1 MEPFILKTPGFASP
15 GASTRSSPGRPAAP
29 PKAELARAAVAPDKL
44 SSTYD
49 VIELNP
55 IRYPFALE
63 YFDMGCAN
71 TWFPKEIPLTED
83 VEQWNGSL
91 TEMERHY
98 IRWMLGFF
106 CTAESLVAN
115 NLVMA
120 LYGQV
125 PIPEARLYLG
135 RQAYEEMNHT
145 ITFDYVIKTLNLNRD
160 EIYRMH
166 TTCPE
171 MAAKERFETELTR
184 AVVEG
189 GLEDDDDRM
198 RRLIRNLVG
207 YYVIVEG
214 IFFFSGFL
222 VGLSFE
228 RRRLLKGLGT
238 LVRYVLKDETIHL
251 AFGVDLISALA
262 AENPHVMT
270 PEFRSELAGLIH
282 RAVELED
289 AYAAAAMPEGILGL
303 NASVYTKYVRYIADR
318 RLHRIGLPKVYN
330 ETNPARWL
338 AAHADMPELVN
349 FFEAKPIDYQLTVS
363 R

>member
-1 MEPFILKTPGFASP
+1 MEPSVLPSGNPSDTL
-15 GASTRSSPGRPAAP
+15 PAAGATP
-29 PKAELARAAVAPDKL
+29 PAP
-44 SSTYD
+44 SPWGREASRTYD
-49 VIELNP
+49 VIELGP
-55 IRYPFALE
+55 VRYPFALE

-71 TWFPKEIPLTED
+71 TWFPKEIPLAED
-83 VEQWNGSL
+83 VEEFNNVL
-91 TEMERHY
+91 TGMERHY
-98 IRWMLGFF
+98 VQWMLGFF

-120 LYGQV
+120 LYSQL

-145 ITFDYVIKTLNLNRD
+145 VTFDYVIKTLNLNRD

-166 TTCPE
+166 ASCPE

-184 AVVEG
+184 ALVEDSG
-189 GLEDDDDRM
+189 DDEGDRL
-198 RRLIRNLVG
+198 RRLLRNLVG

-238 LVRYVLKDETIHL
+238 LVRYVLKDETVHL
-251 AFGVDLISALA
+251 AFGVDLIAALA
-262 AENPHVMT
+262 AENPHIMT
-270 PEFRSELAGLIH
+270 PEFRGELAGLIH
-282 RAVELED
+282 QAVQLED
-289 AYAAAAMPEGILGL
+289 EYAAAAMPDAILGM
-303 NASVYTKYVRYIADR
+303 NASVYTQYVRYIADR
-318 RLHRIGLPKVYN
+318 RLARIGLPKAYN
-330 ETNPARWL
+330 QTNPARWL

-349 FFEAKPIDYQLTVS
+349 FFEAKPIDYQLAVS